1 MKKYLP
7 MKIHS
12 VYYGYCWW
20 WGKKIFCKGGYIVPM
35 SEHYP
40 KCQTLY
46 GKAIEPA
53 YPESWHKSN
62 LKYRVYGKNWN
73 TKHE

>member
-12 VYYGYCWW
+12 IYYGYCWW
-20 WGKKIFCKGGYIVPM
+20 WGKRIFCKGGYIVPM
-35 SEHYP
+35 AAHYS

-46 GKAIEPA
+46 GKAIEPVYTA
-53 YPESWHKSN
+53 SWHESN
-62 LKYRVYGKNWN
+62 QRYRVSGCAWKN
-73 TKHE
+73 KHE